1 MTFDLFWTA
10 WPANR
15 QGGYS
20 RKGAKSECL
29 NRWNKHHHDT
39 QAETIIKHVEWLKT
53 TPDWLKDNGMY
64 IPAPLVYL
72 NQQRWDGAEVP
83 EVRSKARSDASTD
96 FEKRDREAAKPTP
109 EQRLQINALLG
120 RKVC

>member
-1 MTFDLFWTA
+1 MTFDLFWAT
-10 WPANR
+10 WPNNQ

-29 NRWNKHHHDT
+29 KRWNKHHHDT
-39 QAETIIKHVEWLKT
+39 QADTILKHVAWLKT
-53 TPDWLKDNGMY
+53 TPDWLKDNGLY

-72 NQQRWDGAEVP
+72 NQQRWDGADVP
-83 EVRSKARSDASTD
+83 DVRPKAIDDTIESLNR
-96 FEKRDREAAKPTP
+96 RDREAAKPT
-109 EQRLQINALLG
+109 ESQRQQINALLG